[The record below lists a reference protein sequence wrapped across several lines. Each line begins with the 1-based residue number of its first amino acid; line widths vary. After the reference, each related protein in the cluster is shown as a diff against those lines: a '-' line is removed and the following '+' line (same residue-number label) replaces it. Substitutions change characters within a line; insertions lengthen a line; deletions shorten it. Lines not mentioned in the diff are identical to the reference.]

1 MRALL
6 DTHAFLWWVT
16 DDTRLSSPARSIIVD
31 PGNVLF
37 LSAASAW
44 EIVIKVRLRKL
55 TLPDV
60 PERYIPSRL
69 EMNRFESLPIQ
80 MVHALQVT
88 NLPDLH
94 QDPFDRIPSKS
105 GCLIAPKEQSD
116 LGTLLRYL
124 YRGGKTAR
132 AVLTAVNISNHS
144 FYCFTTTNTFLSRYF
159 G

>member
-88 NLPDLH
+88 RCAGTCRLPVASL
-94 QDPFDRIPSKS
+94 
-105 GCLIAPKEQSD
+105 GCQRRRQKQPTKQLRV
-116 LGTLLRYL
+116 LLR
-124 YRGGKTAR
+124 
-132 AVLTAVNISNHS
+132 
-144 FYCFTTTNTFLSRYF
+144 C
-159 G
+159 

>member
-6 DTHAFLWWVT
+6 DTHAFIWWVT
-16 DDTRLSSPARSIIVD
+16 DDTRLSSTARSIIID

-44 EIVIKVRLRKL
+44 EIVIKVRLGKL

-69 EMNRFESLPIQ
+69 EINRFESLAIQ

-94 QDPFDRIPSKS
+94 RDPFDRI
-105 GCLIAPKEQSD
+105 LIAQSQVE
-116 LGTLLRYL
+116 
-124 YRGGKTAR
+124 KAPIITADSQI
-132 AVLTAVNISNHS
+132 AQYPVNVIW
-144 FYCFTTTNTFLSRYF
+144 
-159 G
+159 